1 MERTNNTKK
10 IHSNKRFFLVYEFE
24 VTSIVMI
31 DTVITK
37 DTVPFSRERYIYV
50 SSIEEIAHASV
61 VKIIRRNLFDIV
73 RHCDILQTSPIAR

>member
-31 DTVITK
+31 DTVITY
-37 DTVPFSRERYIYV
+37 DTVPFSRER
-50 SSIEEIAHASV
+50 
-61 VKIIRRNLFDIV
+61 
-73 RHCDILQTSPIAR
+73 

>member
-31 DTVITK
+31 DTVITY
-37 DTVPFSRERYIYV
+37 DTVPFSRERYICFKHRGDRSRECRQDY
-50 SSIEEIAHASV
+50 
-61 VKIIRRNLFDIV
+61 
-73 RHCDILQTSPIAR
+73 